1 MRTESN
7 RRGGFHSHRVPLIIA
22 VTVATTVL
30 SAGLVLGHRPAS
42 EDGSGRAPS
51 SAAPTLPAAASG
63 DPSVP
68 AATDAVGS
76 TTSDSDP
83 PASTF

>member
-30 SAGLVLGHRPAS
+30 SAGLVLGHHPAA
-42 EDGSGRAPS
+42 EDASSGAAS
-51 SAAPTLPAAASG
+51 SAAPAFPAAASG

-68 AATDAVGS
+68 AAIDAVGS
-76 TTSDSDP
+76 STGDSGP
-83 PASTF
+83 AASTF